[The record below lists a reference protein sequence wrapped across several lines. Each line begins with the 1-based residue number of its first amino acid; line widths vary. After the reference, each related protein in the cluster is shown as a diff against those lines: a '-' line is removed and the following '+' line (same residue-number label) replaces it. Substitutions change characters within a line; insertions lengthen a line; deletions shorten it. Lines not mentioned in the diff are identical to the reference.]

1 MWGPKRHG
9 PSGLASQI
17 DNHPHQTD
25 ALVRNRLTSGTE
37 GSVHSRVARTLR
49 QRTGGHNPLQPGH
62 DHIIAITYTN
72 RGTSCPARPVH
83 PRTTANT
90 TGSATTLRSVP
101 DQTVAA
107 NLRTDTEDK
116 LWKALHANPN
126 STAADLSLLAQIGKS
141 TAPKILAK
149 WASDGAVTRTPGIA
163 EGGRRAADLWVI
175 TDFGSITVAEEDS
188 VDLTDTAADEAQDP
202 INSVA
207 IDAVEAE
214 PVVAE
219 VSAPEAV
226 DGGRSTTTE
235 RVAKL
240 IKQMTARLA
249 ASALLGMVE
258 DYLHDHPGEE
268 FGPAAIAKAL
278 DGKSSGAV
286 SNALTS
292 WSRTVQ
298 PRRPTTSRSVS
309 P

>member
-1 MWGPKRHG
+1 M
-9 PSGLASQI
+9 
-17 DNHPHQTD
+17 
-25 ALVRNRLTSGTE
+25 
-37 GSVHSRVARTLR
+37 
-49 QRTGGHNPLQPGH
+49 
-62 DHIIAITYTN
+62 
-72 RGTSCPARPVH
+72 
-83 PRTTANT
+83 
-90 TGSATTLRSVP
+90 
-101 DQTVAA
+101 
-107 NLRTDTEDK
+107 
-116 LWKALHANPN
+116 HANPN

>member
-1 MWGPKRHG
+1 M
-9 PSGLASQI
+9 PSK
-17 DNHPHQTD
+17 T
-25 ALVRNRLTSGTE
+25 
-37 GSVHSRVARTLR
+37 RT
-49 QRTGGHNPLQPGH
+49 
-62 DHIIAITYTN
+62 
-72 RGTSCPARPVH
+72 
-83 PRTTANT
+83 PRTTADT

-126 STAADLSLLAQIGKS
+126 STAADLALLAQIGKS

-163 EGGRRAADLWVI
+163 EGGRRAADLWSI
-175 TDFGSITVAEEDS
+175 TDVDSAPVLADTATTKDYDAADTTQTEPDASVRQDTTPDHPDADSVTVAEEDS
-188 VDLTDTAADEAQDP
+188 VDVTDTAADEAQAP
-202 INSVA
+202 VNSIA

-226 DGGRSTTTE
+226 DGGGGTTTE
-235 RVAKL
+235 RGVAL
-240 IKQMTARLA
+240 ISQKTARLA
-249 ASALLGMVE
+249 AGALRGMVE
-258 DYLHDHPGEE
+258 DYLRDHPGEE

-286 SNALTS
+286 SNALDKLVANGTAAQTNDKPKRFALALTQRTAIPVPTS
-292 WSRTVQ
+292 
-298 PRRPTTSRSVS
+298 
-309 P
+309 